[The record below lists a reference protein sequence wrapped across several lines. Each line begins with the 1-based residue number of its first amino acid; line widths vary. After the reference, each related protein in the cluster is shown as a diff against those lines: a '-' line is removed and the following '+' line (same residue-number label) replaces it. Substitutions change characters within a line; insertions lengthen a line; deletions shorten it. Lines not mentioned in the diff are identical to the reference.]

1 MRLWRNRQ
9 TRTFEG
15 RVVNTVRVQ
24 VSSVAPESLNPSG
37 FSAFYISRACSSPGR
52 ALRSQ
57 RRGREFES
65 LQVHQ
70 MDFVRTPF
78 TSKEALQYWCGCK
91 SQHVKTRTKF
101 LSLGSRF
108 LLFILFFI
116 FCASFFFL
124 LFGIISSY
132 FRHKKSCKGFNN

>member
-37 FSAFYISRACSSPGR
+37 FSAFYISRACSSTGR

-70 MDFVRTPF
+70 MKTPLIFKPSQVFRDVLNGELGRYVPGRRFAFRVLLFRQSVVWGASPVLRQAYRFVRAVGTH
-78 TSKEALQYWCGCK
+78 SG
-91 SQHVKTRTKF
+91 
-101 LSLGSRF
+101 
-108 LLFILFFI
+108 
-116 FCASFFFL
+116 
-124 LFGIISSY
+124 
-132 FRHKKSCKGFNN
+132 